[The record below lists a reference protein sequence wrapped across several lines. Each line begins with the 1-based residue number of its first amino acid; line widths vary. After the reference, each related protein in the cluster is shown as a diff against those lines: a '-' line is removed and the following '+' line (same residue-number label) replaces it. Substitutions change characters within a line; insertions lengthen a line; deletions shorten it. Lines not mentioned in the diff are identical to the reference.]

1 LLQTFPNRTKERKFW
16 QLIDETSKNLQ
27 KDGKESFLG
36 NAVEKYTFF
45 TENLIRKSR
54 NKTDL
59 NEFNQTNLLVPL
71 LGSLSVIILLMF
83 ISPQILENLMMIV
96 SVRTKN
102 Y

>member
-45 TENLIRKSR
+45 TENLIRK
-54 NKTDL
+54 
-59 NEFNQTNLLVPL
+59 
-71 LGSLSVIILLMF
+71 
-83 ISPQILENLMMIV
+83 
-96 SVRTKN
+96 
-102 Y
+102 